1 VTNAESSWR
10 VIETAYNPSSGLSTI
25 AADRRPDTVELSTG
39 RQLCQLWRRDEPL
52 AGIDQ
57 PARGG
62 LFPGPHGRC
71 LWVFVV
77 PPDDPQSQTPFHASA
92 TTDFGF
98 VLRGSIALETQ
109 DGSTADL
116 HQGDAFVQEAAM
128 HRWRNRTAE
137 PAVIGLVVIG
147 DASSAQPGGN

>member
-1 VTNAESSWR
+1 MTNAESSWR
-10 VIETAYNPSSGLSTI
+10 VIETAYDRSSGLSTI
-25 AADRRPDTVELSTG
+25 AADRRPDTVQLSTG
-39 RQLCQLWRRDEPL
+39 RQLCQLWRRGEPSS
-52 AGIDQ
+52 GTDH

-62 LFPGPHGRC
+62 LFPGPNGRC

-77 PPDDPQSQTPFHASA
+77 PPDDPQSHTPFHATA

-98 VLRGSIALETQ
+98 VLRGSVALEMQ

-116 HQGDAFVQEAAM
+116 HQGDAFVQEATM
-128 HRWRNRTAE
+128 HRWRNTTAE

-147 DASSAQPGGN
+147 DAGSTPSEGS

>member
-10 VIETAYNPSSGLSTI
+10 VIETAYDPASGLSTI
-25 AADRRPDTVELSTG
+25 AADRCPDTVKLSTG

-52 AGIDQ
+52 AGIDH

-71 LWVFVV
+71 LWIFVV
-77 PPDDPQSQTPFHASA
+77 PPDDPQSQTPFHATP

-98 VLRGSIALETQ
+98 VLRGSVALETQ
-109 DGSTADL
+109 DGSIADL
-116 HQGDAFVQEAAM
+116 RQGDAFVQEATM
-128 HRWRNRTAE
+128 HRWRNRTGE
-137 PAVIGLVVIG
+137 PVVIGLVVIG
-147 DASSAQPGGN
+147 DAASTPSEGS